1 MPRRIFAYFLHKN
14 KKKKQDHAEASIHL
28 ERAYIYSVYCQ
39 KLKNY
44 QHKETTKVVFKK
56 QVSPKVLDRRQNGT
70 MYQLLKIDVN

>member
-1 MPRRIFAYFLHKN
+1 MPRRIFAYFLHK
-14 KKKKQDHAEASIHL
+14 KKRNRITLRPVSIWKKHTST
-28 ERAYIYSVYCQ
+28 VYCQ